1 MCWTFSPNAVK
12 KNYYQRKG
20 KKKEAK
26 QYTHI
31 LEVRTSMGYKL
42 FLPNT
47 LRVIAAEDKFRAV
60 INLGQFLIYKFHLTK
75 MSCS

>member
-1 MCWTFSPNAVK
+1 MLEFFPQCSK
-12 KNYYQRKG
+12 KKLLPEKG

-47 LRVIAAEDKFRAV
+47 LRVISAEDKFRAV
-60 INLGQFLIYKFHLTK
+60 INLGQFLIYKFHLTIR
-75 MSCS
+75 